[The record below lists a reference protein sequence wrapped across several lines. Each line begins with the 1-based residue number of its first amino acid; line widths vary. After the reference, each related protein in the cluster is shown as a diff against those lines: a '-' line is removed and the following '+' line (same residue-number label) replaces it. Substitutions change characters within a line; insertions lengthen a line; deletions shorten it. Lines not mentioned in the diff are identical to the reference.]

1 MHRFTAPILAAALAL
16 GVYSPAFAQSPYS
29 AYTDRPVKALSA
41 GQIEGLREGH
51 GMGFALAAELN
62 GYPGPLHA
70 LEVADAMHLS
80 GEQRRKT
87 QALYEAM
94 LERSKALG
102 RRIVELEEEL
112 DARFAERT
120 ITEDSLRDLTAR
132 IAEATGEL
140 RFNHLRYH
148 LEMTALLRPHQ
159 IELYKQARGY
169 GAGETGGEHDHG
181 HHGHH

>member
-1 MHRFTAPILAAALAL
+1 MNRFVSMILVLFL
-16 GVYSPAFAQSPYS
+16 MFGVHSVVHGQSSY
-29 AYTDRPVKALSA
+29 AGHTDRAIKALSA
-41 GQIEGLREGH
+41 EQIEGLRAGS

-62 GYPGPLHA
+62 GYPGPLHS

-80 GEQRRKT
+80 AEQRQKT
-87 QALYEAM
+87 QALYEEM
-94 LERSKALG
+94 LERSRALG
-102 RRIVELEEEL
+102 ERIVELEAEL
-112 DARFAERT
+112 DAQFANRT
-120 ITEDSLRDLTAR
+120 ITEDGLRRLTAR

-159 IELYKQARGY
+159 VELYNRARGY
-169 GAGETGGEHDHG
+169 GEGGGAHGGHG

>member
-1 MHRFTAPILAAALAL
+1 MNRFMSTMLAL
-16 GVYSPAFAQSPYS
+16 SLSLGAHSVAFGQSPYS
-29 AYTDRPVKALSA
+29 GRTDRPVKALSA
-41 GQIEGLREGH
+41 EQIEGLRAGR

-80 GEQRRKT
+80 AEQREKT
-87 QALYEAM
+87 QALYDQM

-102 RRIVELEEEL
+102 ERIVELEIEL
-112 DARFAERT
+112 DTQFANRA
-120 ITEDSLRDLTAR
+120 ITEDSLRQLTAR

-140 RFNHLRYH
+140 RFTHLRYH

-159 IELYKQARGY
+159 IELYNQARGY
-169 GAGETGGEHDHG
+169 GAGGGAHGGHG

>member
-1 MHRFTAPILAAALAL
+1 MKRCTATILAASLALA
-16 GVYSPAFAQSPYS
+16 VQSAAFAQSPYTG
-29 AYTDRPVKALSA
+29 YTDRPIKALSA
-41 GQIEGLREGH
+41 QQIEGLREGR

-70 LEVADAMHLS
+70 LEVAEAMHLS
-80 GEQRRKT
+80 EEQRQKT

-94 LERSKALG
+94 LERSQSLG
-102 RRIVELEEEL
+102 RRIVELETEL
-112 DARFAERT
+112 DAQFANRT
-120 ITEDSLRDLTAR
+120 ITEDGLRDLTAQ

-159 IELYKQARGY
+159 IELYNQARGY
-169 GAGETGGEHDHG
+169 ATGGGAHGGHG